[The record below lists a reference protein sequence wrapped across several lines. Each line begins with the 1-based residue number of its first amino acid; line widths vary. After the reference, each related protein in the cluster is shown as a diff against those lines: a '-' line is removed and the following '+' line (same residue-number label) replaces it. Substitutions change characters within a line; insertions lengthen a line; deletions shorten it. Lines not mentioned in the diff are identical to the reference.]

1 MQTQAF
7 APDALIFDI
16 DGVLIN
22 VEKSFPE
29 LIRLSVMEGWEKFCG
44 GETDVSCYTKEH
56 EKVLKL
62 HGAFNDD
69 FDIVWLLLCM
79 AWATEKRQ
87 LSSAFP
93 SPELLA
99 HEIATFSGSVRSWA
113 AERYRAK
120 LPYDEVRA
128 MCARRYMEELYKL
141 ETPML
146 TCHWK
151 ELPLPVAI
159 YTGRNN
165 AECLLAKKLLG
176 WEDFPD
182 ELIIHSDSGIT
193 KPSPLGLEILCEKL
207 GAGNPVFFGD
217 TGSDI
222 MASRAFGKGYFVA
235 IGDLLADAEYRYD
248 DPQEALEALL
258 NFKVRGNVH
267 ERK

>member
-1 MQTQAF
+1 MQTHVF

-29 LIRLSVMEGWEKFCG
+29 LIRLSTMEGWEKFCG
-44 GETDVSCYTKEH
+44 GETDASCYTKEH

-69 FDIVWLLLCM
+69 FDIVWVLLCM
-79 AWATEKRQ
+79 AGAAGERK
-87 LSSAFP
+87 LSRAFP
-93 SPELLA
+93 SPELLSR
-99 HEIATFSGSVRSWA
+99 EIATLAGSVRRWTE
-113 AERYRAK
+113 ERYRAE
-120 LPYDEVRA
+120 LPYDKIRA

-151 ELPLPVAI
+151 ELPLPAAI
-159 YTGRNN
+159 YTGRNE

-182 ELIIHSDSGIT
+182 DLIIHSDSGIR
-193 KPSPLGLEILCEKL
+193 KPSPQGLEILCEKL
-207 GAGNPVFFGD
+207 GVGNPVFFGD

-235 IGDLLADAEYRYD
+235 IGNLLTDAEYRYE
-248 DPQEALEALL
+248 DPQKALEALL
-258 NFKVRGNVH
+258 NFKVGGNAH
-267 ERK
+267 E